1 MKIEMYVCMYM
12 VFIPNSVFMMVS
24 QKLYKFLQGTFTFLL
39 NIGVVDNDHMRARNT
54 TVYG

>member
-24 QKLYKFLQGTFTFLL
+24 QKLYKFLQGTFTM
-39 NIGVVDNDHMRARNT
+39 NIGVVDNDHMRARNI